1 MALSRALIPSFTR
14 CCVFNF
20 HCLLWRRFFFLAT
33 RYRQKHETQQSELVM
48 KSSVVIIQVGLNL
61 ISQCAHPSFLFYCP
75 PTLSWSLATISKIDW
90 GLLFQLNFISPSFDA
105 YSSALS
111 MTHSALLYPKILNF
125 LKVLRHNEY

>member
-1 MALSRALIPSFTR
+1 MPSFTR

-61 ISQCAHPSFLFYCP
+61 VDSTAQVRQQKPNVVMFLLIFRHVGETSTLLAVYLLISQCAHPSFLF
-75 PTLSWSLATISKIDW
+75 
-90 GLLFQLNFISPSFDA
+90 
-105 YSSALS
+105 
-111 MTHSALLYPKILNF
+111 
-125 LKVLRHNEY
+125 